1 MYLGLLKS
9 NILFTLVVVI
19 LCMSVSHWNIV
30 DMCVSQVHI
39 TVQLY
44 STVMQYFVMSIRKT
58 LVYFSGMEY
67 RPTVAN
73 GEENPVCVNFEED
86 KHCASVSD
94 DVAKHDDE
102 SEDLLEPNQR
112 VSPDELCVLDAPDEQ
127 YIDEQGDAFQEQA
140 MNELGEDTNARDMH
154 VYVID
159 EHFDVVKDKGLD
171 GGLAAVAENSSISA
185 ADTCSFTALNVIEQD
200 GSSCMTNQDFAIE
213 KETNN
218 EALHMYDRIAEESAE
233 LHQNDSPMDSW
244 PDLSPEAAG
253 AVKVSTSLVNEEA
266 PLGCT
271 DHLIP
276 DPDIINTL
284 SAVTLDD
291 TGVGEEQAMVP
302 TVATIVDNA
311 KPTSVAMVSESIS
324 VPIGSPHPISYEF
337 IKENFAYQV
346 SGFN

>member
-1 MYLGLLKS
+1 
-9 NILFTLVVVI
+9 
-19 LCMSVSHWNIV
+19 MSVSHWNIIH
-30 DMCVSQVHI
+30 MCVSQVPI

-73 GEENPVCVNFEED
+73 GEDNPVCDPVCVNFEED

-112 VSPDELCVLDAPDEQ
+112 VSLDELCVLDAPDEQ
-127 YIDEQGDAFQEQA
+127 YIDEQGDTFQEQA
-140 MNELGEDTNARDMH
+140 MNELGEARDMH

-171 GGLAAVAENSSISA
+171 GGQATVAENSSISA

-200 GSSCMTNQDFAIE
+200 GSSCTTNQDFAIE
-213 KETNN
+213 KETDN
-218 EALHMYDRIAEESAE
+218 EALPMYDRIAEEGAE

-244 PDLSPEAAG
+244 PDLSPEAAS
-253 AVKVSTSLVNEEA
+253 AVKVSTSLVNGQT

-271 DHLIP
+271 DNLIP

-284 SAVTLDD
+284 SAVTLED
-291 TGVGEEQAMVP
+291 TGEAMVP

-324 VPIGSPHPISYEF
+324 VSIVSPHPISYEF

>member
-1 MYLGLLKS
+1 MYLGLLKP

-73 GEENPVCVNFEED
+73 GEENPVCVHFEED

-185 ADTCSFTALNVIEQD
+185 ADTCSFTALTIIEQD
-200 GSSCMTNQDFAIE
+200 GSSCTTNQDFAIE

-218 EALHMYDRIAEESAE
+218 EVLHMYDRIAEEGAE

-271 DHLIP
+271 DNLIL
-276 DPDIINTL
+276 ILIL
-284 SAVTLDD
+284 SILFLLL
-291 TGVGEEQAMVP
+291 P
-302 TVATIVDNA
+302 LTILALA
-311 KPTSVAMVSESIS
+311 KNRLWS
-324 VPIGSPHPISYEF
+324 
-337 IKENFAYQV
+337 QL
-346 SGFN
+346 